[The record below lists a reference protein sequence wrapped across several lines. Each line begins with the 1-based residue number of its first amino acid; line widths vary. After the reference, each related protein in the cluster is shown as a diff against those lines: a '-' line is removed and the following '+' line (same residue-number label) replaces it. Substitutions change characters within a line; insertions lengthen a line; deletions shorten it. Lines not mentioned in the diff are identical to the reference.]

1 MRGVAKF
8 LAACLV
14 AECLLSK
21 CAQDQAGQSLPA
33 PDGAGGIPGWR
44 GEAKPASPPGEA
56 MESTEVVAPIPDRDD
71 IPDFR
76 LRAALKSAGEDG

>member
-56 MESTEVVAPIPDRDD
+56 MESTEVAAPIPDRED
-71 IPDFR
+71 IPAFR
-76 LRAALKSAGEDG
+76 LRAAQKSAR